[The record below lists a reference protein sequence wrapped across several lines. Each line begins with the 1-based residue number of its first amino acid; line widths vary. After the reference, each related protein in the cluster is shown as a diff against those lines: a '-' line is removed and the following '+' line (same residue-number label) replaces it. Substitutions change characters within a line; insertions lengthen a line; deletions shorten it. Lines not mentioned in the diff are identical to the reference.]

1 MKLGSFCCFLI
12 VLTPFFLE
20 AQYPQIRETRIYTDS
35 LFRQQ
40 QEETESWYFNAAN
53 GKPTPPLSLYR
64 YKSRNDDSLILL
76 SATFSLPVDTLATI
90 NGFENMADFQAGQEL
105 LIPSAPGL
113 YVYNDSDSSWLRHL
127 RESLKDS
134 EVVGMDL
141 VLLRDGVKR
150 EVSYYQGM
158 NLPGD
163 LKSRFVL
170 PLFYSPL
177 DSRVITSPFGY
188 RNHPVTGLWG
198 LHAGTD
204 YRASPGTAVFACADG
219 WILSTGM
226 VEDYGKYVI
235 IQHRNGY
242 TSLYGHLSKIL
253 VEKNQA
259 IFEGMKIAE
268 TGNTGIS
275 TGPHLHLEIR
285 HNGNALDPENL
296 LLKDAE

>member
-1 MKLGSFCCFLI
+1 MKFPALF
-12 VLTPFFLE
+12 VLLLFSPLLLE
-20 AQYPQIRETRIYTDS
+20 AQYPQIQDTRVYTDS
-35 LFRQQ
+35 LFKQQ

-53 GKPTPPLSLYR
+53 GKATPPLSLYR
-64 YKSRNDDSLILL
+64 YKSRSDDSLIML

-90 NGFENMADFQAGQEL
+90 NGFENMADFRAGQEL
-105 LIPSAPGL
+105 LVPSAPGL
-113 YVYNDSDSSWLRHL
+113 YLYSEADSSWMRQLRT
-127 RESLKDS
+127 SLEDTGQ
-134 EVVGMDL
+134 EPVRL
-141 VLLRDGVKR
+141 VLMKDGLKKNVA
-150 EVSYYQGM
+150 YYQGM

-177 DSRVITSPFGY
+177 EKRTITSPFGY
-188 RNHPVTGLWG
+188 RNHPVTGQWG
-198 LHAGTD
+198 LHVGCD
-204 YRASPGTAVFACADG
+204 YRASTGTAVFACADG

-242 TSLYGHLSKIL
+242 TSLYGHLSRIV
-253 VEKNQA
+253 VEKNQT

-275 TGPHLHLEIR
+275 TGPHLHFEIR
-285 HNGNALDPENL
+285 QNGNAVDPENL
-296 LLKDAE
+296 LLKDTE